1 MSAPPSAPPPGLPRA
16 QEVLDFWFGPD
27 PLSPAHFAERLHLWF
42 GGDDPP
48 EIIADLMESGVCM
61 AGGGALLQGLCERL
75 QEELKIRVWVAEDP
89 MTCVAR
95 GAGRVLEDYD
105 NLRKLLVGLERGSTA
120 R

>member
-1 MSAPPSAPPPGLPRA
+1 MANPKPVPLPKSL
-16 QEVLDFWFGPD
+16 VVKNG
-27 PLSPAHFAERLHLWF
+27 S
-42 GGDDPP
+42 
-48 EIIADLMESGVCM
+48 
-61 AGGGALLQGLCERL
+61 
-75 QEELKIRVWVAEDP
+75 KIRVWVAEDP

>member
-1 MSAPPSAPPPGLPRA
+1 VTGLPEA
-16 QEVLDFWFGPD
+16 WSLVLELREA
-27 PLSPAHFAERLHLWF
+27 LSASVNTIVAAIKDAIDET
-42 GGDDPP
+42 PP

-75 QEELKIRVWVAEDP
+75 QEELKIRVYVAEDP

-105 NLRKLLVGLERGSTA
+105 NLRKLLVGLERGSTPVA
-120 R
+120 PVEGPRL